1 MSDKIDSE
9 QNNNELKFTSKSVGM
24 DSFVFSLNKT
34 SKELV
39 IGEDTLIKLIPID
52 GSVERENSECEKQ
65 IKSILYGNDKIFYN
79 QEEKLFM
86 CEYNSLTTKCLL
98 TSLTSNISKILLNK
112 KFNYVVCYDEDDN
125 IHIVDLATKNV
136 NQYKSENKCS
146 IKNGVISK
154 DDKYLLLLGTDGQLS
169 IYEFNSLDTKNTSLI
184 LKNSIKNFL
193 PKNILENKN
202 WDGIFDSNDKGIFIS
217 GGELLLK
224 IIDLNSSEFKSDT
237 STDFTCINEISIAK
251 FINEEIILL
260 CDAKNN
266 IKIFNYKQKK
276 LLMKF
281 DCSKE
286 NEGEAFNSL
295 DYILNKDEKDKN
307 LFNIELIYGDKSG
320 NLNISD
326 KINLSLKSENLEDNI
341 VNELFGE
348 LDDDNKEKDKDKDKE
363 GEKDKDNKS
372 EKEEDNNSKKS
383 DVKMDQADLSVLE
396 DSEGNLLGK
405 DEIERKIKEKQD
417 KAIKEEAINNVQ
429 NIDID
434 TLKEKLGLIDIQEP
448 FVSGSTSGMDNIKSR
463 YILCNLVGTIVSKE
477 SNEIKTI
484 TINFSDISDKKNIS
498 FIDTDDYIIGAMN
511 EIGVLFGN
519 RAEEENLDDYENENR
534 RKNASILFKPI
545 LTKTI
550 NLMSDWKVNLPQD
563 ENPLLLSLGSDWCCA
578 YTSMSYLRI
587 YSIFG
592 SEKITL
598 SLSNTVIAVT
608 GHENYL
614 AYAYISSLPLSNS
627 QQFRFKILDEHK
639 MFNEVYDGILSISP
653 SSNLIYFSYSKEGIL
668 ISYDSYNIVRGFF
681 YEVQNNWVPLLD
693 LGNKY
698 ISERKNFWV
707 IGVED
712 NEIYGI
718 EMKEDKIEPYPESRP
733 IEKTWNLITDDPEHE
748 FQKDFL
754 FISFDEKRSLK
765 YNEIRKIRDNH
776 ILLPDYKL
784 SLSLKDESEI
794 KKQKTAHDKKIIE
807 RMKKLVING
816 EDANVIVL
824 FDYIF
829 KNRNK
834 EIFIQICRELQKLEL
849 ANYLEYKLSI
859 SEIIQEQN
867 FNKGGTIV
875 QYIQDTTANKKNKN
889 NKDDEGE
896 NLNKNRKNEENDD
909 LNAFTLDIDAYQNK
923 FSEIKEDLKKEG
935 LINDK
940 KKKENNDTI
949 ITDNNDVK
957 ENNNLVQNNSIF
969 KNAMIV
975 EEKEKKNGK
984 ELFSDLKKVVSKS
997 PMKQNKAPAK
1007 PKTIVQQK
1015 IKPKRTH
1022 KEIGEIEKRPKKA
1035 NK

>member
-949 ITDNNDVK
+949 ITDSNDVK